1 MAGRVAEIVLPT
13 GELRDDIPVVT
24 ATPGMCLDPILPA
37 DDPREGVV
45 SGHGNRRIETGADA
59 APGTCVEIDR
69 LDLPVTLPAPASACV
84 ARRSAGRAPRVVGP
98 VGKHCRDDPG
108 RSGRVDPRQPYN
120 RHEAGLDCG
129 DQGPQFRPETGNR
142 AIEPPRLR
150 HRVPDASGTVAAI
163 GIPAGHVT
171 TAECDMTLPKGR
183 VGPDRRFVRRRVR
196 DAELRSFGMPAFVD
210 RTAEIA
216 ADTGCLAG
224 VNVARRG
231 EEAPVWTVQDAGIRF
246 TFGIAESLV
255 LKGEGRSPQ
264 RPVAGDAFAIPP
276 GMRTRYAGR
285 SDGVAR
291 CAGRSDGVER
301 LEASRP
307 GAVEPAV
314 G

>member
-13 GELRDDIPVVT
+13 GGSRDDIPVVT
-24 ATPGMCLDPILPA
+24 ETPGKRLDPILLA

-45 SGHGNRRIETGADA
+45 SGHGNG
-59 APGTCVEIDR
+59 
-69 LDLPVTLPAPASACV
+69 
-84 ARRSAGRAPRVVGP
+84 
-98 VGKHCRDDPG
+98 
-108 RSGRVDPRQPYN
+108 
-120 RHEAGLDCG
+120 
-129 DQGPQFRPETGNR
+129 

-150 HRVPDASGTVAAI
+150 HRVPHASGTVAAI

-183 VGPDRRFVRRRVR
+183 VGPDRRFVRRGAR
-196 DAELRSFGMPAFVD
+196 DAELRSFGMAAFVD

-231 EEAPVWTVQDAGIRF
+231 EGAPVWTVQDAGIRF
-246 TFGIAESLV
+246 TFGMAGSLV

-276 GMRTRYAGR
+276 GMRTRCAGR

-291 CAGRSDGVER
+291 YAGRSDGVER
-301 LEASRP
+301 SGASRP